1 MKSRIP
7 GARKGDANM
16 NTMLQQAKK
25 LQEEMASLQAELDQ
39 REYTAASGGGLIEAT
54 VNGKRE
60 LKLIKIKPEAV
71 DPDDI
76 EMLEDLIMV
85 AVNEANRKAAE
96 TAEKEMGA
104 ITQNL
109 NLPGMF

>member
-7 GARKGDANM
+7 GAGKGASNM
-16 NTMLQQAKK
+16 KLAQAKK
-25 LQEEMASLQAELDQ
+25 LQEDMAALQAELDQ
-39 REYTAASGGGLIEAT
+39 REYTAESGGGMVEAT
-54 VNGKRE
+54 VNGKHE
-60 LKLIKIKPEAV
+60 LVSIKIKPEAV
-71 DPDDI
+71 DPEDI

-109 NLPGMF
+109 NLPGIF